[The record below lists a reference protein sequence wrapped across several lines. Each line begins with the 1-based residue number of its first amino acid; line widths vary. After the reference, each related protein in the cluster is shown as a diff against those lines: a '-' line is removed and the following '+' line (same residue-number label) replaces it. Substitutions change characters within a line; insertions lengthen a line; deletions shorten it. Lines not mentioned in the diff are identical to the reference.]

1 MQADGGV
8 YRAEVPSK
16 LIRGLLFFWLIL
28 TPTQPVLID
37 WLVNGSGGEEEEE
50 EEEECAGLS

>member
-1 MQADGGV
+1 M
-8 YRAEVPSK
+8 SK
-16 LIRGLLFFWLIL
+16 LIRGLLFFWLVL

-37 WLVNGSGGEEEEE
+37 WLVNGSGEEERRREEEE